1 MSEQNT
7 NEHDDSQQVPADG
20 QGQSFD
26 LDDMTEDELGMM
38 LGEAER
44 ALRDIRTELHER
56 RVLAHAGIDVEMP
69 KQDLNEAR
77 GRWTHFFDFVRQLNA
92 QREAASSDR

>member
-1 MSEQNT
+1 M
-7 NEHDDSQQVPADG
+7 NERNSDQHDTSQQEPADG
-20 QGQSFD
+20 QGQNYD
-26 LDDMTEDELGMM
+26 LDDLSEDDLGQM

-56 RVLAHAGIDVEMP
+56 RIMAHAGIDLEMP

-77 GRWTHFFDFVRQLNA
+77 GRWAHFFEFVRQLSA
-92 QREAASSDR
+92 QRETTSSDH